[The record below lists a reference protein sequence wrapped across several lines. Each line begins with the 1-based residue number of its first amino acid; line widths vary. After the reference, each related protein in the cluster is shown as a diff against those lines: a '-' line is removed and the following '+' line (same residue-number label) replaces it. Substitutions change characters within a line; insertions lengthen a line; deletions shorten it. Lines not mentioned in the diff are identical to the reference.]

1 MTLHS
6 QQTSGVKVD
15 DEVLPFFEK
24 MKKSESSDERLRLA
38 TFKFED
44 GYIKVD
50 KVYKQKDLDE
60 KQLDG
65 FEYFKTLLTPKKC
78 CYLVYDCHFAT
89 KESCNKQEL
98 VFVMW

>member
-1 MTLHS
+1 
-6 QQTSGVKVD
+6 
-15 DEVLPFFEK
+15 
-24 MKKSESSDERLRLA
+24 MKKSESSNERVRLA

-44 GYIKVD
+44 CYIKLG
-50 KVYKQKDLDE
+50 KVCKQKDLDE

-89 KESCNKQEL
+89 EESSNKQEL
-98 VFVMW
+98 VFVMWWVLVKYFI